1 MKCLSLLVAI
11 MVAATMSPALAA
23 AWPERAYN
31 PQPAEGDVIFPLP
44 CDGNIVLRK
53 VLTGDA
59 GDPGNPD
66 TLLIDKEVQLGRP
79 TNGNRGYMENRR
91 TDYIS
96 GPIGADGEHF
106 YLVGKYEVTVA
117 QYKAVMA
124 DDPAD
129 CPAARTPA
137 EAVPASGM
145 SWYDAVEFTRRLNA
159 WIYGEDGQNVVALQ
173 ISVGI
178 LDGYVRLPTET
189 EWEFAARGGL
199 SVAEAE
205 RADATF
211 PMPEG
216 LDAYAWSNSP
226 QSANGKLRPIGTRK
240 PNPLGLYDVYGNVAE
255 ITLEPFRMTR
265 AARLH
270 GRIGGYVARGGSF
283 LDDPTT
289 INSALRNE
297 FAYFSQASKGEVHD
311 RRVGMRIVMGTV
323 AIGHDADV
331 AALEQ
336 AAVDLGRSSATG
348 SGDDNAA
355 ARLDEMRN
363 QTEDTELKRQI
374 EQLRADLAAEFE
386 RRNELEAKA
395 VRSAI
400 VNAALAAREIKLTAR
415 SIDRFYVAL
424 GDGQGAGADSLRKTI
439 ADNREVFDEFARRHA
454 DAIQALATDYAA
466 LVAAQVP
473 IVAREL
479 QEQGSDD
486 IVQYVNLIAMQ
497 VAAYHDGSITETS
510 DILSTALGQTH
521 SWLDE

>member
-1 MKCLSLLVAI
+1 MKRFSLCTALIVMLTVAQ
-11 MVAATMSPALAA
+11 SLAA
-23 AWPERAYN
+23 PWPERAYN
-31 PQPAEGDVIFPLP
+31 PQPADGDVILPLP
-44 CDGNIVLRK
+44 CDGSIALRK
-53 VLTGDA
+53 ILTGDA
-59 GDPGNPD
+59 GDASNPD
-66 TLLIDKEVQLGRP
+66 ALLIDKEVQLGRP
-79 TNGNRGYMENRR
+79 TNGSRGYMENRR

-96 GPIGADGEHF
+96 GPIGADGENF
-106 YLVGKYEVTVA
+106 YLIGKYEVTVA

-124 DDPAD
+124 LDAAD
-129 CPAARTPA
+129 CPAAKSPA
-137 EAVPASGM
+137 DALPAAGL
-145 SWYDAVEFTRRLNA
+145 SWYDAVDFTRRLNA
-159 WIYGEDGQNVVALQ
+159 WIYGSDGQNVVSLQ

-255 ITLEPFRMTR
+255 LALEPFRMTR

-283 LDDPTT
+283 LDDPAT

-311 RRVGMRIVMGTV
+311 RRVGFRIAMGTV
-323 AIGHDADV
+323 AIGQNADV
-331 AALEQ
+331 VALEK
-336 AAVDLGRSSATG
+336 AAADLGQSPQLA
-348 SGDDNAA
+348 SGGDTAQS
-355 ARLDEMRN
+355 RLDDIRN
-363 QTEDTELKRQI
+363 QTEDAELKRQI
-374 EQLRADLAAEFE
+374 EGLRADLAAEFE

-395 VRSAI
+395 VRGAI

-415 SIDRFYVAL
+415 SIDKFYIAL
-424 GDGQGAGADSLRKTI
+424 GDGQGQGAEALRGAI
-439 ADNREVFDEFARRHA
+439 ADNRKVFDEFARRHA
-454 DAIQALATDYAA
+454 DAIQSLATDYAD
-466 LVAAQVP
+466 LVAAQLPTVT
-473 IVAREL
+473 REL

-486 IVQYVNLIAMQ
+486 IVQYVGLIARQ
-497 VAAYHDGSITETS
+497 VAAYHDGSVTETR
-510 DILSTALGQTH
+510 DILATALEKTH
-521 SWLDE
+521 AWLNE